1 MSPVDERGTSTRG
14 GLSSNRRRLALGL
27 AAGLGAL
34 VLAAVFVALAA
45 NGSGRPES
53 ASRDGGPYRGSE
65 PPAGIQLPSFELRS
79 YRGPL
84 VTSDELRGRVLLL
97 TLLDSQCTDACPI
110 HASVVAGAVDRLTS
124 EERSRV
130 RAVAVTVD
138 PVEDTPANVRRF
150 LRARRAVGRLD
161 YLLGSERELR
171 PLWNALQILPSLD
184 TGRDN
189 LHSAPLRLYNRG
201 GAWVATLHA
210 GADLS
215 EENLLHDIRVALRA
229 QPTTGADG

>member
-1 MSPVDERGTSTRG
+1 MTRRA
-14 GLSSNRRRLALGL
+14 LSSNRRRSAFGL

-34 VLAAVFVALAA
+34 ALAAGVVALAA
-45 NGSGRPES
+45 KGSSPGP
-53 ASRDGGPYRGSE
+53 ASPGGGPYRGSE
-65 PPAGIQLPSFELRS
+65 PPAGIQLPSFELTS
-79 YRGPL
+79 YRGGPRA
-84 VTSDELRGRVLLL
+84 TSDQLRGRVVLL

-110 HASVVAGAVDRLTS
+110 LASVVARTVDRLTPA
-124 EERSRV
+124 ERSQV

-138 PVEDTPANVRRF
+138 PAEDTPANVRRF
-150 LRARRAVGRLD
+150 LRARRAEGRLD

-184 TGRDN
+184 SGRDN
-189 LHSAPLRLYNRG
+189 LHSAPLQLYNRG

-229 QPTTGADG
+229 RPDATS

>member
-1 MSPVDERGTSTRG
+1 VSPSPVEEKGTSTRRA
-14 GLSSNRRRLALGL
+14 LSSTRRSALGL

-34 VLAAVFVALAA
+34 ALAAGVIALAA
-45 NGSGRPES
+45 NGSSRPAP
-53 ASRDGGPYRGSE
+53 ASPGSGPYRGSE
-65 PPAGIQLPSFELRS
+65 PPAGIQLPSFELTS
-79 YRGPL
+79 YRGPRA
-84 VTSDELRGRVLLL
+84 TSDELRGRVLLL
-97 TLLDSQCTDACPI
+97 TLLDSQCTDACPVL
-110 HASVVAGAVDRLTS
+110 ASVVARSVDRLTPA
-124 EERSRV
+124 ERSQV

-138 PVEDTPANVRRF
+138 PAEDTPANVRRF
-150 LRARRAVGRLD
+150 LRARRAEGRLD

-184 TGRDN
+184 SGHDN

-210 GADLS
+210 GADLN

-229 QPTTGADG
+229 RPDTTS